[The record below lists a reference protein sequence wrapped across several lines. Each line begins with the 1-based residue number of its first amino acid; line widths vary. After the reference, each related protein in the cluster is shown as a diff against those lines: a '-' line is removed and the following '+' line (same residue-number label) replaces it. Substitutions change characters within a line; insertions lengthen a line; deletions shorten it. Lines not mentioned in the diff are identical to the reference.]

1 MSDMDLAVSSLVSVS
16 QAKMDSWDW
25 EQFVSTGLVAREY
38 KDFSQWILGRLA
50 LGVTTKYGENVL
62 GKFAFEV
69 GLNLK
74 TMQRY
79 RWVVK
84 NFPKV
89 QADDTKRLPFYA
101 YEAMVTLENPQEW
114 IDRAASEDWSP
125 YTLVEKVREYKNA
138 QEGVVVVPKHSC
150 PKCGYSW

>member
-1 MSDMDLAVSSLVSVS
+1 MKDAELSASSLASIS
-16 QAKMDSWDW
+16 QERMDSWDW

-84 NFPKV
+84 HFPDVK
-89 QADDTKRLPFYA
+89 ADEPKRLPFYA
-101 YEAMVTLENPQEW
+101 YESLVTLDNPQEW
-114 IDRAASEDWSP
+114 LDRAADEDWSP
-125 YTLVEKVREYKNA
+125 YTLVEKVREYKNV
-138 QEGVVVVPKHSC
+138 QEGTIVQPKHTC
-150 PKCGYSW
+150 PKCGHTW